1 MAIDCYSPYYSGR
14 LKKTQI
20 FAQWN
25 HQPKDDIRCGFLGV
39 MTSVFLLLCLFF
51 VAWILESIPAS
62 IQDSLFHISRGN
74 EKHGLGSHQDG
85 HQSIFIG
92 ICVIC
97 VPIYVVNSI
106 VKPLTIY
113 GAFPIHSGDTI
124 GMVYHWVYRH
134 DGSVTT
140 PLSPCHL
147 TISHNP
153 GLKRFV
159 KRLTMSLDGRQSR
172 KHEHHHC
179 ISL

>member
-1 MAIDCYSPYYSGR
+1 MWISRCY
-14 LKKTQI
+14 
-20 FAQWN
+20 
-25 HQPKDDIRCGFLGV
+25 DISF
-39 MTSVFLLLCLFF
+39 SVNVFVF

-62 IQDSLFHISRGN
+62 IQDSLFHIRGN

-85 HQSIFIG
+85 HRSIFLG

-97 VPIYVVNSI
+97 VPIYVVNPI

-147 TISHNP
+147 TTTH
-153 GLKRFV
+153 
-159 KRLTMSLDGRQSR
+159 TTQD
-172 KHEHHHC
+172 
-179 ISL
+179 